1 MSWRFHTGF
10 ELMEKKAKKI
20 ILLGATGTIGIQTLE
35 YVEQANREAP
45 GSFEIVGMCAHSN
58 EKKLLEYA
66 RFGTAA
72 KLALAEKSE
81 TGRIHF
87 SGKDAIRF
95 LLENT
100 EADIVVNG
108 IAGSAGLEA
117 SWHALRS
124 GKHLALANKE
134 SVVMGYRLLAQLAN
148 ANDRMIIPVDSE
160 HSALFQLIARIGR
173 SDIASIG
180 ITASGGPFLNKSLRE
195 LETITPDEAVRHPVW
210 NMGRKISIDS
220 ATLANKG
227 LELIEA
233 VRLFGFRQDNVRV
246 LIHPQSLVH
255 AFIQTRDSVL
265 WPHVSFPDMRLPIA
279 IALTWPE
286 KTDLSYGNVDLAG
299 KTLSFENPD
308 DSRFP
313 MLKLARNAL
322 DIGEGGTIAYNAAD
336 EVAVHAF
343 EAGLIRFTHI
353 SVVTE
358 RVLSA
363 SWPRLVDN
371 FEHIREIDSHARETA
386 KQFIQE
392 IEC

>member
-1 MSWRFHTGF
+1 MA
-10 ELMEKKAKKI
+10 KKTKKI
-20 ILLGATGTIGIQTLE
+20 ILLGATGTIGIQTLD
-35 YVEQANREAP
+35 YIEQANRTTP

-66 RFGTAA
+66 RFETAA
-72 KLALAEKSE
+72 KLALVEKSG
-81 TGRIHF
+81 TGRVHF
-87 SGKDAIRF
+87 SGKDSIRV
-95 LLENT
+95 LLEQT

-117 SWHALRS
+117 SWHTLQS

-134 SVVMGYRLLAQLAN
+134 SIVMGYRLLAQLAN
-148 ANDRMIIPVDSE
+148 KKNKVIIPVDSE

-180 ITASGGPFLNKSLRE
+180 ITASGGPFLKKSLNE
-195 LETITPDEAVRHPVW
+195 LEMITPDEAARHPVW

-233 VRLFGFRQDNVRV
+233 VRLFGFSQDQVRV

-255 AFIQTRDSVL
+255 AFVQTRDSVL

-279 IALTWPE
+279 IALNWPE
-286 KTDLSYGNVDLAG
+286 KVDLSYGNVDLAG

-313 MLKLARNAL
+313 MLKLARHAL

-336 EVAVHAF
+336 EVAVLAF
-343 EAGLIRFTHI
+343 ESGRIRFTQI
-353 SVVTE
+353 PAVTE
-358 RVLSA
+358 QVLAA
-363 SWPRLVDN
+363 SWPLRVDN
-371 FEHIREIDSHARETA
+371 LEHIQEIDSQARKTA
-386 KQFIQE
+386 QQYIQE

>member
-1 MSWRFHTGF
+1 MMDR
-10 ELMEKKAKKI
+10 KPKKI
-20 ILLGATGTIGIQTLE
+20 IILGATGTIGIQTLDC
-35 YVEQANREAP
+35 VRQANSVAP
-45 GSFEIVGMCAHSN
+45 DSFKIVGMCAHSN
-58 EKKLLEYA
+58 EQKLLEYA
-66 RFGTAA
+66 GFAAGA

-81 TGRIHF
+81 NEHIHF
-87 SGKDAIRF
+87 SGKDAIRL

-100 EADIVVNG
+100 EADIVLNG
-108 IAGSAGLEA
+108 IAGAAGLEA
-117 SWHALRS
+117 SWHALRT

-134 SVVMGYRLLAQLAN
+134 SVVMGYRLLAQLAESN
-148 ANDRMIIPVDSE
+148 NRMIIPVDSE

-180 ITASGGPFLNKSLRE
+180 ITASGGPFLKKSLSE
-195 LETITPDEAVRHPVW
+195 LETITPDQAVCHPVW

-233 VRLFGFRQDNVRV
+233 VRLFGFSQDKVRI

-255 AFIQTRDSVL
+255 AFVQTRDSVL

-279 IALTWPE
+279 IALNWPQ
-286 KTDLSYGNVDLAG
+286 KADVSYGMVDLAG

-308 DSRFP
+308 DNRFP
-313 MLKLARNAL
+313 MLKLARTAL

-353 SVVTE
+353 PGVTE
-358 RVLSA
+358 QVLSA
-363 SWPRLVDN
+363 SWPRQADSL
-371 FEHIREIDSHARETA
+371 EHIREIDGRARESA
-386 KQFIQE
+386 KRFIQE